1 MAMDQPQTQKEDRG
15 AVEKGDVV
23 GTRKPVE
30 GVDQTRHESS
40 DRRGGGMWKHA
51 EVKKEWTLK
60 ADGNV
65 SHISRAD
72 QTCFWLSLY
81 NLDTVYCTH
90 RTPRGFL

>member
-51 EVKKEWTLK
+51 EVKKE
-60 ADGNV
+60 
-65 SHISRAD
+65 
-72 QTCFWLSLY
+72 
-81 NLDTVYCTH
+81 
-90 RTPRGFL
+90 